1 MTILIQDIHKLNK
14 TNKCS
19 IATQDMLGSDKLWKG
34 LKCRKINSFFN
45 KKNGSVDTVAMSL
58 MAILVISFVAVYF
71 ISNVVPIKKSTDAEG
86 IARKYMLKMEQKGYL
101 TPDNESAMIN
111 DFNNIGITNIDISGT
126 TLTQVN
132 YGEDVYLH
140 ISYKY
145 HVRSITTNGGLI
157 PLFQD
162 VDKTAIINKSST
174 SKKAN

>member
-1 MTILIQDIHKLNK
+1 MWT
-14 TNKCS
+14 
-19 IATQDMLGSDKLWKG
+19 G
-34 LKCRKINSFFN
+34 LKLRKINRLI
-45 KKNGSVDTVAMSL
+45 KKKDGSADTVIMSL

-71 ISNVVPIKKSTDAEG
+71 ISNVVPIKKSTDAEV
-86 IARKYMLKMEQKGYL
+86 IARKYMLKMEQTGYL

-111 DFNNIGITNIDISGT
+111 DFNNIGISNIDISGT

-145 HVRSITTNGGLI
+145 PVKTITTNNSLI
-157 PLFQD
+157 PSFQD